1 MKKVLKPLIL
11 VMVLALIPWIGV
23 TYGKLDYVFAIVI
36 PYTAV
41 AIMVLG
47 LLFRMVD
54 WIRRPVPFR
63 IPTTCGQEKSLDWIK
78 PNPLESP
85 SNAFMA
91 AVRVLSEVFLF
102 RSLFRNTR
110 AELHAGPKLV
120 YGSHKWL
127 WLGGLAF
134 HWSFFIIV
142 IRHARFF
149 FETLPMPVELIET
162 FDRFLDVTVPA
173 FYLTDAV
180 ALAAVTFLFVRRLQD
195 EKMRLLSLSTDYFP
209 LFLLG
214 TIAALGV
221 SMRYVTKVN
230 IMPVKALA
238 VSLTHFGLDAPE
250 PIGALFYVHLFLVCV
265 LLAYVPFSKLVH
277 MGGIFLSPTRNLPNN
292 SRAKRHIN
300 PWNPDIKFRTYAEY
314 EDEFRE
320 KMKKA
325 GIPVEKQ

>member
-1 MKKVLKPLIL
+1 MKKVLKPLIA
-11 VMVLALIPWIGV
+11 VIVLALIPWVGI

-36 PYTAV
+36 PYAAA
-41 AIMVLG
+41 AILILG
-47 LLFRMVD
+47 LLFRLVD
-54 WIRRPVPFR
+54 WLRRPVPFR
-63 IPTTCGQEKSLDWIK
+63 IPTTCGQEKSLDWVK

-85 SNAFMA
+85 SNPFMA
-91 AVRVLSEVFLF
+91 AVRVLSEVLLF
-102 RSLFRNTR
+102 RSLFRNTK
-110 AELHAGPKLV
+110 AELSGGPRLV

-134 HWSFFIIV
+134 HWSMLIIV

-149 FETLPMPVELIET
+149 LETLPMPIELLET
-162 FDRFLDVTVPA
+162 ADRFLDVTVPA
-173 FYLTDAV
+173 LYLTDGL
-180 ALAAVTFLFVRRLQD
+180 ALAAITFLVLRRLSD

-209 LFLLG
+209 LFLFG
-214 TIAALGV
+214 AIATIGI

-230 IMPVKALA
+230 VMPVKALA
-238 VSLTHFGLDAPE
+238 LTLAHFGFDAPE

-292 SRAKRHIN
+292 SRAKRHVN

>member
-1 MKKVLKPLIL
+1 MKKVLKPLIA
-11 VMVLALIPWIGV
+11 VIVLALIPYVGI
-23 TYGKLDYVFAIVI
+23 TYGKLEYVFAIII
-36 PYTAV
+36 PYAAA
-41 AIMVLG
+41 AILVLG
-47 LLFRMVD
+47 MLFKLID

-63 IPTTCGQEKSLDWIK
+63 IPTTCGQEKSLDWVK
-78 PNPLESP
+78 TNPLESP
-85 SNAFMA
+85 SNPFMA

-102 RSLFRNTR
+102 RSLFRNTK
-110 AELHAGPKLV
+110 AELHGGPKLV

-134 HWSFFIIV
+134 HWSMLVIV

-149 FETLPMPVELIET
+149 FEALPLPIELLET
-162 FDRFLDVTVPA
+162 ADRFLDVTVPA
-173 FYLTDAV
+173 LYLSDGL
-180 ALAAVTFLFVRRLQD
+180 ALAAITFLVLRRLSD
-195 EKMRLLSLSTDYFP
+195 EKMRLISLSTDYFP
-209 LFLLG
+209 LFLFG
-214 TIAALGV
+214 AIATLGV

-238 VSLTHFGLDAPE
+238 MTLASFGFDAPE
-250 PIGALFYVHLFLVCV
+250 PIGVLFYVHLFLVCV
-265 LLAYVPFSKLVH
+265 LLIYIPFSKLVH

-292 SRAKRHIN
+292 SRATKHKN

-325 GIPVEKQ
+325 GLPVEKQ

>member
-1 MKKVLKPLIL
+1 MKKVLKPLIA
-11 VMVLALIPWIGV
+11 VIVLALIPYVGI
-23 TYGKLDYVFAIVI
+23 TYGKLEYVFAIII
-36 PYTAV
+36 PYAAA
-41 AIMVLG
+41 AILVLG
-47 LLFRMVD
+47 MLFKLID

-63 IPTTCGQEKSLDWIK
+63 IPTTCGQEKSLDWVK
-78 PNPLESP
+78 TNPLESP
-85 SNAFMA
+85 SNPFMA

-102 RSLFRNTR
+102 RSLFRNTK
-110 AELHAGPKLV
+110 AELHGGPKLV

-134 HWSFFIIV
+134 HWSMLVIV

-149 FETLPMPVELIET
+149 FEALPLPIELLET
-162 FDRFLDVTVPA
+162 ADRFLDVTVPA
-173 FYLTDAV
+173 LYLSDGL
-180 ALAAVTFLFVRRLQD
+180 ALAAITFLVLRRLSD
-195 EKMRLLSLSTDYFP
+195 EKMRLISLSTDYFP
-209 LFLLG
+209 LFLFG
-214 TIAALGV
+214 AIATLGV

-238 VSLTHFGLDAPE
+238 MTLASFGFDAPE
-250 PIGALFYVHLFLVCV
+250 PIGVLFYVHLFLVCV
-265 LLAYVPFSKLVH
+265 LLAYIPFSKLVH

-292 SRAKRHIN
+292 SRATKHKN

-325 GIPVEKQ
+325 GLPVEKQ